1 MKRRLALGALVAVG
15 ALAGALAWRGATF
28 VAPERA
34 RLDEATQALD
44 ANRLAAH
51 LSQAVRIPTVSPQP
65 PQAADPAA
73 FDAFVAWLAAT
84 YPQAHA
90 RLQREVVG
98 GHSLVYTWRGADP
111 AGRPALLT
119 AHYDVVPVMPGS
131 EAQWK
136 HPPFAGDVADGHV
149 WGRGTLDDKG
159 NVVALMEAVTWLLEQ
174 GWQPRNPLVLAFGH
188 DEELGGTRGAAA
200 IAAHLK
206 TKGVRAAWSLDEGSF
221 VIDGIVPG
229 LARPVALVSVAEKG
243 YLTVEI
249 SARGDGGHSSMP
261 PARTAVGT
269 LAQAIVKLQ
278 DAPMP
283 GGLDGLT
290 LASLDAM
297 AREMSFGKR
306 VLFANRWL
314 FGPLIERE
322 LARSPATNALLR
334 TTTAPTMLSASVKE
348 NVLPT
353 QATAT
358 VNFRLHPRDTAQGV
372 AEHVRRVTADERI
385 TVTAG
390 ESLEASPVSPSQ
402 APGFRAVADA
412 ARRSHGDVAVAPGL
426 TIGATD
432 SRHYA
437 TVSDASYRFMPARIG
452 PADVAGYHGTN
463 ERLSVDNLVRATR
476 FYIELM
482 KSEAR

>member
-1 MKRRLALGALVAVG
+1 MIRRLALALLAALVV
-15 ALAGALAWRGATF
+15 LAGVLAWRAVSF
-28 VAPERA
+28 VAPELA
-34 RLDEATQALD
+34 RVDAAAQPLD

-51 LSQAVRIPTVSPQP
+51 LSQAVRLRTVSPQP
-65 PQAADPAA
+65 PQPPDAAA
-73 FDAFVAWLAAT
+73 FDEFVAWLAAT
-84 YPQAHA
+84 YPLAHA
-90 RLQREVVG
+90 RLEREVVG
-98 GHSLVYTWRGADP
+98 RHSLVFTWRGSEP
-111 AGRPALLT
+111 SGRPALLT
-119 AHYDVVPVMPGS
+119 AHYDVVPVVPGS
-131 EAQWK
+131 ERDWK
-136 HPPFAGDVADGHV
+136 HPPFAGDVADGYV
-149 WGRGTLDDKG
+149 WGRGTMDDKG
-159 NVVALMEAVTWLLEQ
+159 NVVAIMEAVEWLLGQ
-174 GWQPRNPLVLAFGH
+174 GWQPRNTLVVAFGH
-188 DEELGGTRGAAA
+188 DEELGGQHGAAA

-206 TKGVRAAWSLDEGSF
+206 AKGVRAAWSIDEGSF

-249 SARGDGGHSSMP
+249 TARGDGGHSSMP

-278 DAPMP
+278 DAPIP

-290 LASLDAM
+290 LESLDAM

-353 QATAT
+353 QASAI

-385 TVTAG
+385 TVTAR
-390 ESLEASPVSPSQ
+390 ESLEASPVSPADSP
-402 APGFRAVADA
+402 AFRAMADA
-412 ARRSHGDVAVAPGL
+412 ARRTHGDVAVAAGL

-437 TVSDASYRFMPARIG
+437 AVADASYRFMPARVG
-452 PADVAGYHGTN
+452 PQDVAGFHGTN

-482 KSEAR
+482 RSEAR